1 MFRQKPW
8 RMFSL
13 SQISFYEKRISLR
26 GVFEFYR
33 IFLMKEVLF
42 SIKTEPGKNLIHSRK
57 KLKGF
62 FLTRL
67 EIFFKKN

>member
-1 MFRQKPW
+1 MKNEF
-8 RMFSL
+8 
-13 SQISFYEKRISLR
+13 SLR